1 MAVLDE
7 REVLRRG
14 LDAFAEL
21 GYEQTSVREL
31 ARRLGVSHNFVNDR
45 YGSKIAF
52 WRAVVDYGVAEA
64 GPLVPDVD
72 ADLDDVELLSTV
84 VLRFYRLCAE
94 HPQLHRLISD
104 EAARDSVRLDHLVER
119 FIRPTLAVVGPR
131 VERLVAAGRLPPTPM
146 HLLYFAVTSGVAGL
160 IQTPLARRLGRPD
173 ALDPAQR
180 QQLAEALARTV
191 LDGALPLSAT
201 TARTR
206 GLQSRS

>member
-52 WRAVVDYGVAEA
+52 WRAVVDYGVEQA
-64 GPLVPDVD
+64 GPLVVAADP
-72 ADLDDVELLSTV
+72 DLDDVELLTTV

-104 EAARDSVRLDHLVER
+104 EAARDSDRLDHLVER
-119 FIRPTLAVVGPR
+119 FIGPTLAVVGPR

-146 HLLYFAVTSGVAGL
+146 HILYFAVTSGVAGL
-160 IQTPLARRLGRPD
+160 IQTPLARRLGRPEAVDPD
-173 ALDPAQR
+173 ALHR
-180 QQLAEALARTV
+180 LAETLATMVLNGALA
-191 LDGALPLSAT
+191 LSGPA
-201 TARTR
+201 A
-206 GLQSRS
+206 